1 MRMSAMEKKNKW
13 RILYI
18 IWLGIVILL
27 LVFNG
32 WLINRYGKLVDKYT
46 ELGEKYTKITKSWQ
60 YFSFKELI
68 NWYELSF

>member
-1 MRMSAMEKKNKW
+1 MEKKNKW

-32 WLINRYGKLVDKYT
+32 WLINRYGKLV
-46 ELGEKYTKITKSWQ
+46 ESIL
-60 YFSFKELI
+60 
-68 NWYELSF
+68 N